1 MRRSLVQSLK
11 NIDKVVGNAALL
23 VDPLNAQAIADAIQR
38 IFLDQEVKKELI
50 RRDFERVKLFP
61 WEKTAWETHQVY
73 TQRMPVNGDV

>member
-23 VDPLNAQAIADAIQR
+23 VDPSNAQAIADAIQR

-50 RRDFERVKLFP
+50 RRGFERVKLFS
-61 WEKTAWETHQVY
+61 WEKAARETLQVY
-73 TQRMPVNGDV
+73 TQ

>member
-11 NIDKVVGNAALL
+11 NIDKVVGNPALL

-38 IFLDQEVKKELI
+38 LFLDQEVKKELI

-61 WEKTAWETHQVY
+61 
-73 TQRMPVNGDV
+73 

>member
-50 RRDFERVKLFP
+50 RRGFERVKLFS
-61 WEKTAWETHQVY
+61 WEKAARETLQVY
-73 TQRMPVNGDV
+73 TQ